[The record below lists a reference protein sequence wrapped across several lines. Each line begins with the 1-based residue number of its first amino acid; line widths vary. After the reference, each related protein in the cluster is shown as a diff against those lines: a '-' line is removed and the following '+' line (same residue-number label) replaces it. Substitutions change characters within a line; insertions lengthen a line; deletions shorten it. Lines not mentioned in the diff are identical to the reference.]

1 MFLRLSIQS
10 FTRKF
15 YFSRTYRRTMEVF
28 PISALGDNYM
38 YVLQDTSSDVC
49 AVVDPV
55 EPKKVVEFLL
65 L

>member
-1 MFLRLSIQS
+1 
-10 FTRKF
+10 
-15 YFSRTYRRTMEVF
+15 MEVF

-38 YVLQDTSSDVC
+38 YVLQDTGSDVC